1 MKRSVSLLI
10 CFMIL
15 STALVSS
22 ALFADERVQNLESRV
37 VESFD
42 DPDAQQ
48 WEVLGSKFIAEG
60 FPQMTYARAWPE
72 ALFGRNNEGR
82 DLRVLGAKAAFDRTG
97 YNYLEFIPV
106 AVGEGGD
113 LVPDPIPL
121 PGRVKQIDMWVWG
134 SNYDYYVEA
143 HIRDFTGRVHVL
155 QLGSIKF
162 VGWKNLAAGIP
173 PYVPQAGGYVTEG
186 GFNKPIDL
194 LKIVMWTKPTEN
206 VSGFNIYLDHI
217 KVLTDTFVTRFDGDQ
232 LADPERIN
240 EIWSNGGGE

>member
-10 CFMIL
+10 CFIIL

-48 WEVLGSKFIAEG
+48 WHVQGSKFIMDG
-60 FPQMTYARAWPE
+60 FPKTRYAQAWPE
-72 ALFGRNNEGR
+72 ALFGRNTEDR
-82 DLRVLGAKAAFDRTG
+82 ELYVLGARAAFDRTG
-97 YNYLEFIPV
+97 YNYLEFLPV
-106 AVGEGGD
+106 TEGDGGN
-113 LVPDPIPL
+113 LEPDPVEL
-121 PGRVKQIDMWVWG
+121 PGRVKQLDMWVWG
-134 SNYDYYVEA
+134 ANYDYYMEV

-155 QLGSIKF
+155 HLGDIKF
-162 VGWKNLAAGIP
+162 VGWQNLRAAIP

-194 LKIVMWTKPTEN
+194 LKVVLWTKPTEN
-206 VSGFNIYLDHI
+206 VSGFNIYIDHI
-217 KVLTDTFVTRFDGDQ
+217 KVLTDTFVTRFDGDE
-232 LADPERIN
+232 LADPERID
-240 EIWSNGGGE
+240 EIWSNGGGK